1 MLRKLKI
8 RYDKKFYCGEVD
20 DWRKKRKKLF
30 ACRKSVGGK
39 TSCSLKD
46 FCYNEIIERQR
57 TIMEEKTKADVV
69 FKEFWRQNERFADL
83 FNTVIFNG
91 KEVIRPENLSEMDT
105 DVSGTIEMKNYKET
119 LTRARD
125 VVKKTAYGVEFVVM
139 GVENQEKVHYAM
151 PLRTMIYDSL
161 GYLKEYKEITSS
173 RKKDKSLETQAEFL
187 SKMKKEDRL
196 HPIISLTIY
205 YGENVWDGP
214 YCLKDMVVEMPPEIE
229 AVFSD
234 YKMNLLE
241 VRDSGKYLF
250 NNRDVEV
257 VFDITRKTFAGN
269 IEEIRQKYEH
279 EKLSSE
285 MLSVIGKM
293 TGSKEIMEMG
303 NNKEVDSMCTALE
316 KLKQQGIDQGKK
328 EGIEQGKKEGIE
340 QGKKEGIEEGK
351 LTIIKNLLVSGMSQE
366 KIKTAA
372 GVTEEEIK
380 QAQREL

>member
-1 MLRKLKI
+1 
-8 RYDKKFYCGEVD
+8 
-20 DWRKKRKKLF
+20 
-30 ACRKSVGGK
+30 
-39 TSCSLKD
+39 
-46 FCYNEIIERQR
+46 
-57 TIMEEKTKADVV
+57 MEEKTKADVV

-105 DVSGTIEMKNYKET
+105 DVSGTIEMKDYKET

-173 RKKDKSLETQAEFL
+173 RKKGRSLETQAEFL

-205 YGENVWDGP
+205 YGGNAWDGP
-214 YCLKDMVVEMPPEIE
+214 YRLKDTV
-229 AVFSD
+229 
-234 YKMNLLE
+234 
-241 VRDSGKYLF
+241 VRDASENRNCFFKNNKTKSIGSTGFWKYLF

-257 VFDITRKTFAGN
+257 VFDITRKTFDGN

-316 KLKQQGIDQGKK
+316 KLKQEGIEEGKK
-328 EGIEQGKKEGIE
+328 EGIEQGK
-340 QGKKEGIEEGK
+340 
-351 LTIIKNLLVSGMSQE
+351 LTVIKNLLANGLSME
-366 KIKTAA
+366 DIKKFA
-372 GVTEEEIK
+372 GVTEEEIEK
-380 QAQREL
+380 ANNNRNNIFYIGIEGKHIC